1 MFVTAPLMLL
11 LAAAPQ
17 GGVDVGT
24 GRKDYS
30 QCLSKKI
37 QPAIDKKLSLAD
49 FQATLKS
56 ECGAKETAFRTAI
69 VADDKSSGM
78 SEKDAQSDADDQI
91 SEYRDK
97 IVGEY
102 EDYSKPGA

>member
-17 GGVDVGT
+17 GGVDIGT

-30 QCLSKKI
+30 QCLSKQI
-37 QPAIDKKLSLAD
+37 QPALDKKLSLGD
-49 FQATLKS
+49 FQAALKS
-56 ECGAKETAFRTAI
+56 ECGAKEAAFRAAI

-78 SEKDAQSDADDQI
+78 SDKDAQSDADDQI

-97 IVGEY
+97 IAGQY
-102 EDYSKPGA
+102 EEYSKPGA

>member
-17 GGVDVGT
+17 SGDAVGN
-24 GRKDYS
+24 GRKTYS
-30 QCLSKKI
+30 ACLEKQI
-37 QPAIDKKLSLAD
+37 QPALDKKMSLSD
-49 FQATLKS
+49 FQASLKAQ
-56 ECGAKETAFRTAI
+56 CGTQETAFRAAI
-69 VADDKSSGM
+69 VADDKSTGM

-97 IVGEY
+97 IIGEF
-102 EDYSKPGA
+102 EDYSKS

>member
-1 MFVTAPLMLL
+1 
-11 LAAAPQ
+11 
-17 GGVDVGT
+17 
-24 GRKDYS
+24 
-30 QCLSKKI
+30 
-37 QPAIDKKLSLAD
+37 
-49 FQATLKS
+49 
-56 ECGAKETAFRTAI
+56 
-69 VADDKSSGM
+69 M